1 MRRFAASLLLLV
13 PTSLFAWGQAG
24 HRITADFAERRLGKS
39 SPELKA
45 ALKLLGVAQLA
56 DVATKADDLRG
67 LVGTAHTAE
76 WHFVNIP
83 LSANSFDAS
92 RDCPLS
98 DCIVTRIE
106 QFRAILA
113 NPKEKDVRRQEALL
127 YLIHF
132 VGDIH
137 QPLHCDGDRLG
148 GNLLHVTVDGDHV
161 PGNTKEDPKNDNLH
175 FVWDVSLIEWEGLS
189 EPAFVNHLFNETL
202 NGRDPATLAGGT
214 TLDWA
219 LQSHKIAQDVVV
231 ADGTDLDDTYMDNNA
246 EVADEQLLIG
256 GLRLARVIKDA
267 LQPSPTP

>member
-24 HRITADFAERRLGKS
+24 HRITADVAERRLGKS

-56 DVATKADDLRG
+56 DVATKADDLRNQ
-67 LVGTAHTAE
+67 LGTTHTAE
-76 WHFVNIP
+76 WHFVDIP
-83 LSANSFDAS
+83 LSASSYDPS
-92 RDCPLS
+92 RDCALS
-98 DCIVTRIE
+98 DCVIARID

-113 NPKEKDVRRQEALL
+113 NPKEKPARRQEALL
-127 YLIHF
+127 YLVHF
-132 VGDIH
+132 VGDLH
-137 QPLHCDGDRLG
+137 QPLHCDGDRQG
-148 GNLLHVTVDGDHV
+148 ENLLHVTVDGDHV